1 MIIMQELIIIVEDSK
16 TLFCFSKF
24 SCARERIS
32 SKFVDN
38 LDTRLQ
44 KDLSILPSSLILSD
58 VEQF

>member
-24 SCARERIS
+24 PRARERIS
-32 SKFVDN
+32 SKFIND

-44 KDLSILPSSLILSD
+44 KDLSILPSRLILSD